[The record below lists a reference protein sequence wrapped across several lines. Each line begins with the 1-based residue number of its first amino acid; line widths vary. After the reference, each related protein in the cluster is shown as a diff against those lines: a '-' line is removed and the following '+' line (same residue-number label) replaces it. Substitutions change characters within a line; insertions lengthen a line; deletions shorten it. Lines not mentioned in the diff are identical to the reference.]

1 MISRSCLPTI
11 TGSNLHHEFL
21 RGAARPGRRH
31 RYGIVRYRAVTEPA
45 QAVAADSLQLT
56 KFVMAGRVPAIHAL
70 QAALAFVGMTI
81 LSRRYM
87 TLFANAEEERQ

>member
-1 MISRSCLPTI
+1 
-11 TGSNLHHEFL
+11 
-21 RGAARPGRRH
+21 
-31 RYGIVRYRAVTEPA
+31 
-45 QAVAADSLQLT
+45 
-56 KFVMAGRVPAIHAL
+56 MAGRVPAIHAL